1 MKKVCLL
8 VKLKEKKFMKQFKMG
23 VGAVAVVGM
32 LGLTQQVAHAEEDLS
47 KAEAGQL
54 QKGVSQSDVTISQAK
69 VVAADEAVKK
79 QAQATSQ
86 AQEAVT
92 NAENNVVQK
101 KSEVAEAE
109 KLVAEATPENV
120 AKAETSVKEATGQVE
135 QAEKVLA
142 ASQTAQETAEK
153 AVVKQTKVTAEAQ
166 KPVETK
172 EAEVKQAE
180 EKVAEKQAILDGT
193 GTKEILEKA
202 EQTQAK
208 VDADKKA
215 VAQAQTNL
223 TEAKQAD
230 QKRASDLADA
240 EKVVIK
246 AQTDEKNS
254 KSVLDKKAAT
264 ASKTAEALEKATVD
278 LTKANQ
284 DVESI
289 NQIKLSQ
296 EYIVA
301 LREYAQKIATASPAE
316 EKAMTGKL
324 VALGKVLAKQNR
336 FKANKNDDLEKLD
349 LNNLS
354 EPTREEMSLFA
365 ADLLNQIHTVF
376 GTSKIE
382 VSKDAAKI
390 VHSHVSTSKTNG
402 VKGHDSTNLKK
413 VLDQYGISFGTE
425 ENIGLNGG
433 AGAGQFVTK
442 SELKHLVYN
451 TVLNLMFNAFENVE
465 DNENNEFLH
474 ASSLAGLF
482 STDVK
487 TSYLGVGTSFKDDYW
502 QVVNFLFLHDKGLS
516 GSTFNQ
522 TVLSNSFDSR
532 KLLKIQKEAQS
543 AYNAAKQDDDR
554 AQADKSKAEADYK
567 KATDHLTEVTA
578 QRDAIKAIGLKTPAA
593 QAQLDQ
599 AQATLKADEA
609 ENKAAQEAVA
619 QLNADVKVKQAALAQ
634 AKAELSQQQSE
645 LEVLKNSLLVEQN
658 KLAAKKVDLTK
669 AQALVSQRNNELVQ
683 AKERVTAAE
692 VKVRQLKEAP
702 KRLAQAKQSLLSAK
716 QDLVEKQALFSEEKS
731 KLEVLKEE
739 QAEVVAQHTKLVK
752 TYQAQMEAERLTKLA
767 AQKASIEQAGGQA
780 IPVFDETGKIVSY
793 VDVKKETVLSVSN
806 SSNGK
811 KVKVNYN
818 VSASYL
824 PSTGE
829 AVSLLGI
836 VTGAILSIFS
846 FVSRKHLKSLEG

>member
-1 MKKVCLL
+1 
-8 VKLKEKKFMKQFKMG
+8 MKQFKMG

-32 LGLTQQVAHAEEDLS
+32 LGLTQQVAHAEELSKADLS

-54 QKGVSQSDVTISQAK
+54 QKGVSQSDVTTSQAK

-101 KSEVAEAE
+101 QLEVAAAE

-120 AKAETSVKEATGQVE
+120 VKAETSVKAATGQVK
-135 QAEKVLA
+135 QAEKALSV
-142 ASQTAQETAEK
+142 SQTAQETAEK
-153 AVVKQTKVTAEAQ
+153 AVIEQTKVTAEAQ

-172 EAEVKQAE
+172 EADVKQAE
-180 EKVAEKQAILDGT
+180 EKVAETQAILDGT

-208 VDADKKA
+208 VDTDKKA

-240 EKVVIK
+240 EKAVLK

-264 ASKTAEALEKATVD
+264 ASKTAEVLEKATAD

-284 DVESI
+284 DAESI

-296 EYIVA
+296 EYIAA
-301 LREYAQKIATASPAE
+301 LREYSQKIATASPIE
-316 EKAMTGKL
+316 EKTMTDKL

-336 FKANKNDDLEKLD
+336 FKANKNDGQEKLD

-354 EPTREEMSLFA
+354 EATREEMSLFA
-365 ADLLNQIHTVF
+365 ADLLNQIHTAF

-382 VSKDAAKI
+382 VAKDAAKI

-402 VKGHDSTNLKK
+402 VKGHDTANLKK
-413 VLDQYGISFGTE
+413 VLDQYGIFSGTE

-433 AGAGQFVTK
+433 VGAGQFVTK
-442 SELKHLVYN
+442 SELKHLIYN

-522 TVLSNSFDSR
+522 TVLSNPFDSQ
-532 KLLKIQKEAQS
+532 KLLKVQKEAQS
-543 AYNAAKQDDDR
+543 TYDVSKQDDDR

-593 QAQLDQ
+593 QTQLDQ
-599 AQATLKADEA
+599 EQATLKADEA

-645 LEVLKNSLLVEQN
+645 LEALKNSLSVEQN

-669 AQALVSQRNNELVQ
+669 AQVLVSQRNNELIQ

-692 VKVRQLKEAP
+692 AKVRQLKEAP

-731 KLEVLKEE
+731 KLAVLKEE
-739 QAEVVAQHTKLVK
+739 QAEVFAQHTTIVK
-752 TYQAQMEAERLTKLA
+752 VYQAQLEAERLTKLA

-793 VDVKKETVLSVSN
+793 VDAKKETVLSVSN

-811 KVKVNYN
+811 KVNVNYN

>member
-1 MKKVCLL
+1 
-8 VKLKEKKFMKQFKMG
+8 MKQFKMG
-23 VGAVAVVGM
+23 VGAIAVVGM
-32 LGLTQQVAHAEEDLS
+32 LGLTQQVAHAEDLPKADLS
-47 KAEAGQL
+47 KAEAGRL
-54 QKGVSQSDVTISQAK
+54 QKEVSQSDVTTSQAK

-79 QAQATSQ
+79 QVQATSQ

-92 NAENNVVQK
+92 TAEKVVDQK
-101 KSEVAEAE
+101 QSEVVEAE
-109 KLVAEATPENV
+109 RLVAEATPENIV
-120 AKAETSVKEATGQVE
+120 KAENNVKEATGQVE
-135 QAEKVLA
+135 QAEKAVS

-153 AVVKQTKVTAEAQ
+153 AVIEQTKVTAEAQ

-180 EKVAEKQAILDGT
+180 EKVAEKQSILDGT
-193 GTKEILEKA
+193 GTKEIIEKA

-215 VAQAQTNL
+215 VVQAQTNL
-223 TEAKQAD
+223 TKAKEAD
-230 QKRASDLADA
+230 QKRASDLVDA
-240 EKVVIK
+240 EKAVFK

-254 KSVLDKKAAT
+254 KSVLEKKAAA
-264 ASKTAEALEKATVD
+264 ASKTAEVLEKATAD

-284 DVESI
+284 DAESI

-296 EYIVA
+296 DYIAA
-301 LREYAQKIATASPAE
+301 LREYSQKIATASPAE
-316 EKAMTGKL
+316 ETAMTDKL

-336 FKANKNDDLEKLD
+336 FKANKNDSQEKLD

-354 EPTREEMSLFA
+354 EATREEMSLFA
-365 ADLLNQIHTVF
+365 ADLLNQIHTAF

-402 VKGHDSTNLKK
+402 VKGHDTANLKK
-413 VLDQYGISFGTE
+413 VLDQYGISSGTE

-442 SELKHLVYN
+442 SELKHLIYN

-522 TVLSNSFDSR
+522 TVLSNPFDNQ
-532 KLLKIQKEAQS
+532 KLLKVQKEAQS
-543 AYNAAKQDDDR
+543 IYDVSKQTDER
-554 AQADKSKAEADYK
+554 AQAEKQKAQAIYDKAS
-567 KATDHLTEVTA
+567 TLLTEVIV
-578 QRDAIKAIGLKTPAA
+578 QRDAIEAVELKAPLA
-593 QAQLDQ
+593 QRQLDQ
-599 AQATLKADEA
+599 AQTTLKVDEA

-645 LEVLKNSLLVEQN
+645 LEALKNSLSVEQN
-658 KLAAKKVDLTK
+658 KLASKKADLTK
-669 AQALVSQRNNELVQ
+669 AQALVSQSNNELVQ

-692 VKVRQLKEAP
+692 AKVRQLKEAP
-702 KRLAQAKQSLLSAK
+702 KRLAQAKQSLLTAK
-716 QDLVEKQALFSEEKS
+716 QILVEKKDLFEKEEA
-731 KLEVLKEE
+731 KLQVLKAT
-739 QAEVVAQHTKLVK
+739 QTEVVAQYTKLVK
-752 TYQAQMEAERLTKLA
+752 TYQAQLEAERLANLA
-767 AQKASIEQAGGQA
+767 AQKAAIEQAGGQA
-780 IPVFDETGKIVSY
+780 IPVVDETGKITSY
-793 VDVKKETVLSVSN
+793 VD
-806 SSNGK
+806 GK
-811 KVKVNYN
+811 KQAVTPTLTPSNHKKVEVNYN
-818 VSASYL
+818 VSARYL

-836 VTGAILSIFS
+836 VAGVILSIFS

>member
-1 MKKVCLL
+1 
-8 VKLKEKKFMKQFKMG
+8 MKQFKMG

-32 LGLTQQVAHAEEDLS
+32 LGLTQQVAHAEELPKADLS

-54 QKGVSQSDVTISQAK
+54 QKGVSQSDVTTSQAK

-109 KLVAEATPENV
+109 KLVTEATPENV
-120 AKAETSVKEATGQVE
+120 AKAETSVKEATGQVG
-135 QAEKVLA
+135 QAEKALSV
-142 ASQTAQETAEK
+142 SQTAQETAEK
-153 AVVKQTKVTAEAQ
+153 AVIEQTKVTAEAQ

-172 EAEVKQAE
+172 EAAVAQAE
-180 EKVAEKQAILDGT
+180 KKVAEKQAILDGT
-193 GTKEILEKA
+193 GTKKIIAKA

-208 VDADKKA
+208 VNADKEA
-215 VAQAQTNL
+215 VAKAQTDL
-223 TEAKQAD
+223 AKAKQD
-230 QKRASDLADA
+230 DRKRTSDLAEA
-240 EKVVIK
+240 EKVVTQSQK
-246 AQTDEKNS
+246 AVTTFKAD
-254 KSVLDKKAAT
+254 LDKKVALANKI
-264 ASKTAEALEKATVD
+264 AQALEKTTAD

-284 DVESI
+284 NVEAI
-289 NQIKLSQ
+289 NQIKLTQ
-296 EYIVA
+296 EYIAA
-301 LREYAQKIATASPAE
+301 LRDYASKIATASPAE
-316 EKAMTGKL
+316 EKAMTDKL

-336 FKANKNDDLEKLD
+336 FKANKNDSEEKLD

-354 EPTREEMSLFA
+354 EATREELSLFA
-365 ADLLNQIHTVF
+365 ADLLNQIHSYF
-376 GTSKIE
+376 GTSKVE
-382 VSKDAAKI
+382 VTKDAAKI
-390 VHSHVSTSKTNG
+390 VHNHVSISKING
-402 VKGHDSTNLKK
+402 VKGHDTANLKK
-413 VLDQYGISFGTE
+413 VLDQYGISSGTE

-442 SELKHLVYN
+442 SELKHLIYN

-482 STDVK
+482 SADAK

-516 GSTFNQ
+516 GSSFNQ
-522 TVLSNSFDSR
+522 TVLSNPFDSQ
-532 KLLKIQKEAQS
+532 KLLKIQKEVRS
-543 AYNAAKQDDDR
+543 TYNAAKQDDDR
-554 AQADKSKAEADYK
+554 AQADKSKAQATYD
-567 KATDHLTEVTA
+567 KASTFLTEVTA
-578 QRDAIKAIGLKTPAA
+578 QRDAIKASEVKTPAA
-593 QAQLDQ
+593 QTQLDQ

-619 QLNADVKVKQAALAQ
+619 QLNVDVKVKQAALAQ

-645 LEVLKNSLLVEQN
+645 LDVFKKKFSVEQN
-658 KLAAKKVDLTK
+658 KLAVKKADLTK

-683 AKERVTAAE
+683 AKEHLIAAQE
-692 VKVRQLKEAP
+692 KVRQLKDAP
-702 KRLAQAKQSLLSAK
+702 ARLAQAKQNLLTAK
-716 QDLVEKQALFSEEKS
+716 QTLIENKVLLEKEEA
-731 KLEVLKEE
+731 KLQVLKAT
-739 QAEVVAQHTKLVK
+739 QTEVVAQHTTIVK
-752 TYQAQMEAERLTKLA
+752 VYQAQLEAERLTKLA
-767 AQKASIEQAGGQA
+767 AQKASIERAGGQA
-780 IPVFDETGKIVSY
+780 IPVLDETGKIVSY
-793 VDVKKETVLSVSN
+793 VDAKKETVLSVSN

-811 KVKVNYN
+811 KVNVNYN

>member
-1 MKKVCLL
+1 
-8 VKLKEKKFMKQFKMG
+8 MKQFKMG

-32 LGLTQQVAHAEEDLS
+32 LGLTQQVAHAEELSKAEADLS

-69 VVAADEAVKK
+69 VIAADEAVKK

-109 KLVAEATPENV
+109 KLVAEAIPENV

-135 QAEKVLA
+135 QAEKALSV
-142 ASQTAQETAEK
+142 SQTAQETAEK
-153 AVVKQTKVTAEAQ
+153 AVVEQTKVTAEAQ
-166 KPVETK
+166 NPVETK
-172 EAEVKQAE
+172 EADVKQAE
-180 EKVAEKQAILDGT
+180 EKAAEKQAILDGT

-208 VDADKKA
+208 VHADKEA
-215 VAQAQTNL
+215 VTKAQTNL
-223 TEAKQAD
+223 AEAKQAD
-230 QKRASDLADA
+230 QKRASELATA
-240 EKVVIK
+240 ETAVTQ
-246 AQTDEKNS
+246 AQTTVDTS
-254 KSVLDKKAAT
+254 KAELDQKVAMAN
-264 ASKTAEALEKATVD
+264 KTAEALGKATAD
-278 LTKANQ
+278 LTKANE
-284 DVESI
+284 DVEAI
-289 NQIKLSQ
+289 NQIKLTQ
-296 EYIVA
+296 EYIAA
-301 LREYAQKIATASPAE
+301 LRDYASKIATASPAE
-316 EKAMTGKL
+316 EKAMTDKL

-336 FKANKNDDLEKLD
+336 FKANKNDSEEKLD

-354 EPTREEMSLFA
+354 EATREELSLFA
-365 ADLLNQIHTVF
+365 ADLLNQIHSYF
-376 GTSKIE
+376 GTSKVE
-382 VSKDAAKI
+382 VTKDAAKI
-390 VHSHVSTSKTNG
+390 VHNHVSTSKTNG
-402 VKGHDSTNLKK
+402 VKGHDTANLKK
-413 VLDQYGISFGTE
+413 VLDQYGISSGTE

-442 SELKHLVYN
+442 SELKHLIYN

-487 TSYLGVGTSFKDDYW
+487 TSYLGVGTAFKDDYW

-516 GSTFNQ
+516 GSTFDQ
-522 TVLSNSFDSR
+522 TVLSNPFDSR

-543 AYNAAKQDDDR
+543 TYDVSKQTDNR
-554 AQADKSKAEADYK
+554 AQADKSKAEAVHK

-593 QAQLDQ
+593 QTQLDQ
-599 AQATLKADEA
+599 AQATLNADEA
-609 ENKAAQEAVA
+609 ENKAAQEAVK

-645 LEVLKNSLLVEQN
+645 LEALKNSLSVEQN
-658 KLAAKKVDLTK
+658 KLAAKQADLTK

-692 VKVRQLKEAP
+692 AKVRQLKEAP
-702 KRLAQAKQSLLSAK
+702 KRLAQAKQNLLTAK
-716 QDLVEKQALFSEEKS
+716 QTLSENKALLEKEEA
-731 KLEVLKEE
+731 KLQVLKAT
-739 QAEVVAQHTKLVK
+739 QTEVVAQHTKFVK
-752 TYQAQMEAERLTKLA
+752 TYQAQLEAKLA
-767 AQKASIEQAGGQA
+767 AQKVSIEQAGGQA

-793 VDVKKETVLSVSN
+793 VDAKKETVLSVSN